1 MLRLTPAEEQ
11 VMLRL
16 WGLREAT
23 VQEVINFYPA
33 PKPAYNTTSTIVRI
47 LERKGFIKHKKK
59 GRGYIYLPKIS
70 REEYRN
76 FLSKWLLENYF
87 DGSNQDIINYYNEHK
102 SLDELL

>member
-1 MLRLTPAEEQ
+1 MQRLTPAEEQ

-16 WGLREAT
+16 WGLKEAT
-23 VQEVINFYPA
+23 VQDIINFYPV

-47 LERKGFIKHKKK
+47 LEKKGFIKHRKK

-70 REEYRN
+70 REVYRDY
-76 FLSKWLLENYF
+76 LSKWLLENYF
-87 DGSNQDIINYYNEHK
+87 DGSNQAVINYYNQSK

>member
-1 MLRLTPAEEQ
+1 MQRLTPAEEQ

-23 VQEVINFYPA
+23 VQEIIHFYPV

-47 LERKGFIKHKKK
+47 LERKGFVKHRKK
-59 GRGYIYLPKIS
+59 GKGHIYLPRIS
-70 REEYRN
+70 KDEYRDYMAN
-76 FLSKWLLENYF
+76 WILENYF
-87 DGSNQDIINYYNEHK
+87 DCSSQEAVRYFQQAK

>member
-1 MLRLTPAEEQ
+1 MQRLTPAEEQ

-16 WGLREAT
+16 WGLQEAT
-23 VQEVINFYPA
+23 VQDIINFYPA

-47 LERKGFIKHKKK
+47 LEKKGYVKHKKK

-70 REEYRN
+70 KLAYREY
-76 FLSKWLLENYF
+76 LAKWLLENYF
-87 DGSNQDIINYYNEHK
+87 EGSNQDAINHYNQTK